1 MRLCEAILM
10 TIEERNRD
18 TRQAKELIHVCL
30 GISYIRQVDILNELF
45 LLMAFLNIIKFNIVS
60 KIG

>member
-18 TRQAKELIHVCL
+18 TRQAKELIQVCL